1 MLAHKGYA
9 GASVDDIAEEAGFT
23 VGALYSNFGS
33 KQNLVLAAFE
43 RHCDQDLAQIQAL
56 LGSDLTLEQ
65 QLDAIGSQF
74 GDLDDEHRRWWLL
87 SMELWLYAQRDP
99 AARARLA
106 ALRRKVRQTIADTL
120 QRQAERTGR
129 RLPVPAMDLAAAML
143 GLCCIAGAI
152 TVGTGLAGLSAAS
165 RLMDRYQPYL
175 IATSVLM
182 MAWWLL
188 RTLRQMGQRP
198 AGRQDR
204 GHDQGPWSAAR
215 TDGHGLRRHP
225 AGQHGALTATG
236 GRMMPLLPRTRQERC
251 G

>member
-1 MLAHKGYA
+1 VELDALQAAVAADQTRDGLLAEGDLVGGQQAA
-9 GASVDDIAEEAGFT
+9 GVVVQP

-43 RHCDQDLAQIQAL
+43 RYCDQDLAQIQAL

-65 QLDAIGSQF
+65 QLDAMGSQF

-143 GLCCIAGAI
+143 GLWQ
-152 TVGTGLAGLSAAS
+152 GLMLQRLVDPDAAS
-165 RLMDRYQPYL
+165 PESIGTALG
-175 IATSVLM
+175 
-182 MAWWLL
+182 WL
-188 RTLRQMGQRP
+188 RSG
-198 AGRQDR
+198 AGK
-204 GHDQGPWSAAR
+204 
-215 TDGHGLRRHP
+215 HP
-225 AGQHGALTATG
+225 TRG
-236 GRMMPLLPRTRQERC
+236 GRR
-251 G
+251 

>member
-198 AGRQDR
+198 AGRGRIAVMTRALGRQLAPM
-204 GHDQGPWSAAR
+204 GMVY
-215 TDGHGLRRHP
+215 
-225 AGQHGALTATG
+225 AGTLLASMALSQLLGAG
-236 GRMMPLLPRTRQERC
+236 
-251 G
+251 